1 MWIRGTVP
9 ERRGTQII
17 EVTALEWDR
26 RLALVEQLL
35 EPLLLGQRVDQFER
49 GDSMLCF
56 NNAPAAA
63 RQPATLRR

>member
-9 ERRGTQII
+9 ERSGTQVI
-17 EVTALEWDR
+17 EVTALQRDR

-35 EPLLLGQRVDQFER
+35 EPLLLGKRIDQFER
-49 GDSMLCF
+49 GDSMLGF

-63 RQPATLRR
+63 R